1 GHGSFGLEVLYSE
14 PSMGQT
20 LHLVVSHHGTR
31 FVHGTTWTYH
41 FVAVVDGP
49 VFRQH
54 TERTAITRHHFIN
67 GIEIQSFEFL
77 QSFANGFT
85 HAVSDACAA
94 EAGPSGRPS
103 IFHVSF
109 AASDEDGAS
118 GCGHV
123 HLVSRSCRLRL
134 NRHRGRYCPATF
146 NERSRKRFPSL
157 LRFMSKHNS

>member
-1 GHGSFGLEVLYSE
+1 
-14 PSMGQT
+14 MGQT

-54 TERTAITRHHFIN
+54 TERTAIARHHFIN

-85 HAVSDACAA
+85 HALSDACAA
-94 EAGPSGRPS
+94 EAGPGSGRA

-109 AASDEDGAS
+109 AAGDENGAS
-118 GCGHV
+118 
-123 HLVSRSCRLRL
+123 RSSEIL
-134 NRHRGRYCPATF
+134 NSQ
-146 NERSRKRFPSL
+146 RS
-157 LRFMSKHNS
+157 